1 MMTGRH
7 QPSKLP
13 DEGHEQRAGWVRLRR
28 ATGTRS
34 SRIRLAA
41 AAVGLCAI
49 MTGLSLAAFSSPAE
63 RAGQASGGSASTG
76 PSTATAQTAPP
87 QASVSSRST
96 TSPGLTRAGI
106 AKTALQVPPGRQH
119 QMVVWNKGPGGI
131 AWSAVTT
138 QLGEAMQA
146 GGVGLYPTM
155 RLSCASLG
163 SSVKTAQAAP
173 PIPDGA
179 MQRLYAGV
187 LAGLSSA
194 AADCRSAISVHPD
207 GDEGLR
213 INVNKALLS
222 RSLAEFAA
230 DSKKLYTATA
240 AIRTLSR

>member
-1 MMTGRH
+1 MMRGRH
-7 QPSKLP
+7 HSSKLP
-13 DEGHEQRAGWVRLRR
+13 DEGHEQQAGWARLRQ
-28 ATGTRS
+28 ATGNRS
-34 SRIRLAA
+34 GRIRLAA
-41 AAVGLCAI
+41 AAVGVCAI
-49 MTGLSLAAFSSPAE
+49 ITGVSMAAFSSPAE
-63 RAGQASGGSASTG
+63 RAGQASGGGANSG
-76 PSTATAQTAPP
+76 PSTATAQTTPP
-87 QASVSSRST
+87 QAPVSSRGT
-96 TSPGLTRAGI
+96 TGPGLTRAGI

-119 QMVVWNKGPGGI
+119 QMVVWKKGPGGA

-146 GGVGLYPTM
+146 GGVRLYPLM
-155 RLSCASLG
+155 RLSCMNLG

-173 PIPDGA
+173 PIPDRA
-179 MQRLYAGV
+179 MRLLYASV

-194 AADCRSAISVHPD
+194 AADCGSAISIHPD

-213 INVNKALLS
+213 ININKALLS